1 MLIFR
6 EKTTDD
12 INEKKGVLYANKLH
26 LKTYHSRNY
35 MCLHPKPTLPMSLK
49 LAFLFVISCLFASV
63 DSNAQV
69 SPPPMA
75 MPKENNIALV
85 DKIIEVTKHEQYF
98 RIYCIQKVKEHA
110 QQHKWK
116 AEKTNEILE
125 SIQFKYYNST
135 IYNSYAWYSKEQLEK
150 LLDVLVML
158 NNDAKNTN
166 TFVLTNVMMQH
177 NLDGFVKGLIE
188 GNYVVKGA

>member
-1 MLIFR
+1 MTG
-6 EKTTDD
+6 K
-12 INEKKGVLYANKLH
+12 
-26 LKTYHSRNY
+26 
-35 MCLHPKPTLPMSLK
+35 
-49 LAFLFVISCLFASV
+49 FASLLIIPFLLLTV
-63 DSNAQV
+63 ASVAQV
-69 SPPPMA
+69 APPPMA
-75 MPKENNIALV
+75 MPDKTNLALV

-116 AEKTNEILE
+116 AAKTNEILE

-135 IYNSYAWYSKEQLEK
+135 IYNSYACYSKEQLEK

-158 NNDAKNTN
+158 NNDTKNSN

-177 NLDGFVKGLIE
+177 NLDGFVKGVIE
-188 GNYVVKGA
+188 GNYVVKN